1 MSGKELLTATIEETE
16 KAVLA
21 GKTKLSII
29 DTRTPA
35 QMMIPKRIPT
45 AKNIPGPVAIKEAFA
60 LDNADFKNRFGVDK
74 PVKGDSIILHCN
86 SGMGAG
92 KTQST
97 IMNDDKY
104 KDLANAYVFKNL
116 SGGVR
121 KWLDVHPD
129 QFEEVNSDK

>member
-45 AKNIPGPVAIKEAFA
+45 AKKIPGPVAIKEAFA

-74 PVKGDSIILHCN
+74 PAKGDSIILHCN

-92 KTQST
+92 NK
-97 IMNDDKY
+97 
-104 KDLANAYVFKNL
+104 V
-116 SGGVR
+116 
-121 KWLDVHPD
+121 
-129 QFEEVNSDK
+129 